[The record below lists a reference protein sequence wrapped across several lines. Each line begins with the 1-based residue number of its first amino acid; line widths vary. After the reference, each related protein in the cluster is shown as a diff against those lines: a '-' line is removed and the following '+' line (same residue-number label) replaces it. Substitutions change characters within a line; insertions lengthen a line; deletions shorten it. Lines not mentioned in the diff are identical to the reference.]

1 MLRNLVLV
9 IVVVAAL
16 LPMAVS
22 ADVLFIPQ
30 AHNGVRNWFTVQ
42 DVANWIAA
50 SGNVMPVTCIETKPG
65 IFTSCTVDQAQP
77 LTLTWDNGLGKVTA
91 HGN

>member
-30 AHNGVRNWFTVQ
+30 AHNGVRNWFTVT
-42 DVANWIAA
+42 DVTNWIAETH
-50 SGNVMPVTCIETKPG
+50 NVMPVTCVAVRSG
-65 IFTSCTVDQAQP
+65 VFTSCTVDQAQP
-77 LTLTWDNGLGKVTA
+77 LTLVWDNGLGKVVA
-91 HGN
+91 Q

>member
-22 ADVLFIPQ
+22 ADTLFIPQ

-42 DVANWIAA
+42 DVLNWIAETH
-50 SGNVMPVTCIETKPG
+50 NVMPVTCIEVRPG
-65 IFTSCTVDQAQP
+65 IFETCTVDQAQP
-77 LTLTWDNGLGKVTA
+77 MTLVWDDVAGKVVA
-91 HGN
+91 HD

>member
-22 ADVLFIPQ
+22 ADTLFIPQ

-42 DVANWIAA
+42 DVVNWIAA
-50 SGNVMPVTCIETKPG
+50 SGNVMPVTCIEVRPG
-65 IFTSCTVDQAQP
+65 IFETCTVDQAQP
-77 LTLTWDNGLGKVTA
+77 MTLIWDNSLGKVVA
-91 HGN
+91 K